1 MLRRAMQD
9 QNDRKQKQK
18 CRSRKQEAGSRK
30 QGAGS
35 RKQGAG
41 AACSMCIDHDRGQ
54 IEFTI
59 YNEYLVFN
67 VEVRTR

>member
-18 CRSRKQEAGSRK
+18 CRSRKQEAGSRE
-30 QGAGS
+30 QEAGRRS
-35 RKQGAG
+35 
-41 AACSMCIDHDRGQ
+41 SMCIDHDRGQ

>member
-1 MLRRAMQD
+1 MLFAAQGNAGSERQETEAEVQ
-9 QNDRKQKQK
+9 
-18 CRSRKQEAGSRK
+18 KQEAGSRE
-30 QGAGS
+30 QEAGRRS
-35 RKQGAG
+35 
-41 AACSMCIDHDRGQ
+41 SMCIDHDRGQ